1 MSELKLSSIVKTSR
15 ILANDARISREDI
28 IKLSEDWSESQITFF
43 KKIVRQ
49 GGTFR
54 INGVKFD
61 IKVGDKITNSLG
73 QKDGGAPKMYGPEKE

>member
-1 MSELKLSSIVKTSR
+1 MSKLKLVSIVKTSK
-15 ILANDARISREDI
+15 ILANDKEISREDVL
-28 IKLSEDWSESQITFF
+28 KLSEDWSEAQITFF

-61 IKVGDKITNSLG
+61 IKAN
-73 QKDGGAPKMYGPEKE
+73 

>member
-1 MSELKLSSIVKTSR
+1 MSKLKLASIVKTSK
-15 ILANDARISREDI
+15 ILVNDKPISREDVL
-28 IKLSEDWSESQITFF
+28 KLSEEWTEKQVIFF

-61 IKVGDKITNSLG
+61 IKVGEKILNSLG
-73 QKDGGAPKMYGPEKE
+73 QKDGGVPKMHGPEKE

>member
-1 MSELKLSSIVKTSR
+1 MSKLKLVSIVKTSK
-15 ILANDARISREDI
+15 ILANDKEISREDVL
-28 IKLSEDWSESQITFF
+28 KHSEDWTDAQITFF

-61 IKVGDKITNSLG
+61 IKANEKITISKG
-73 QKDGGAPKMYGPEKE
+73 FKDGGTPKMYGPEK

>member
-1 MSELKLSSIVKTSR
+1 MSKLKLVSIVKTSK
-15 ILANDARISREDI
+15 ILANDKEISREDVL
-28 IKLSEDWSESQITFF
+28 KHSEDWTDAQITFF

-61 IKVGDKITNSLG
+61 IKVGEKILNSLG
-73 QKDGGAPKMYGPEKE
+73 QKDGGVPKMYGPEKE

>member
-1 MSELKLSSIVKTSR
+1 MSKLKLASIVKTSK
-15 ILANDARISREDI
+15 ILANDKPISREDVL
-28 IKLSEDWSESQITFF
+28 KLSEEWTEKQVIFF

-61 IKVGDKITNSLG
+61 IR
-73 QKDGGAPKMYGPEKE
+73 

>member
-1 MSELKLSSIVKTSR
+1 MSKLKLVSIVRTSK
-15 ILANDARISREDI
+15 ILANDKEISREDVL
-28 IKLSEDWSESQITFF
+28 KLSEDWSEAQITFF

-61 IKVGDKITNSLG
+61 IKANEKITNSKG
-73 QKDGGAPKMYGPEKE
+73 FKDGGAPKMYGPEK

>member
-1 MSELKLSSIVKTSR
+1 MSKLKLVSIVKTSK
-15 ILANDARISREDI
+15 ILANDKEISREDVL
-28 IKLSEDWSESQITFF
+28 KHSEDWTDAQITFF

-61 IKVGDKITNSLG
+61 IKAGDKITNSLG
-73 QKDGGAPKMYGPEKE
+73 QKDGGAPKMFGPEKE

>member
-1 MSELKLSSIVKTSR
+1 MSKLKLASIVKTSK
-15 ILANDARISREDI
+15 ILANDKPISREDVL
-28 IKLSEDWSESQITFF
+28 KLSEEWTEKQVIFF

-61 IKVGDKITNSLG
+61 IKVGGKILNSLG
-73 QKDGGAPKMYGPEKE
+73 QKDAGAPKMYGPES